1 MVVNDSYV
9 SRRHCA
15 VLIHAGKGCE
25 LHDTASKN
33 GTYLNGNKISGPTR
47 LKPGDEIRM
56 CGKQLVFRSRLGPA
70 KHSSA
75 TMSVSQ

>member
-70 KHSSA
+70 ERSSA